1 MEKEIAT
8 EIRMRLVEV
17 GGKTSQ
23 DLGLGRI
30 VGQIL
35 MFLYLQEGECSLDQI
50 GEDLGLSKAAVSTA
64 VRQLESLGLLRQVWR
79 KGDRRNYYR
88 TADDIGTALQSGL
101 LAFVRQKVQSV
112 AMEID
117 SANEMLEKE
126 IKNPEASADIRFV
139 HNRVKRAKHL
149 RDMTAKLLESPLFG
163 FLSNV

>member
-8 EIRMRLVEV
+8 EIRMRFVEV

-64 VRQLESLGLLRQVWR
+64 VRHLESLGLLRQAWR

-88 TADDIGTALQSGL
+88 TADNIGAALQNGL
-101 LAFVRQKVQSV
+101 LAFVRQKVQSI

-117 SANEMLEKE
+117 SANELLEKE
-126 IKNPEASADIRFV
+126 IIAPGASSDAHFIYS
-139 HNRVKRAKHL
+139 RVKRAKHL
-149 RDMTAKLLESPLFG
+149 RDVTAKLLESPLFG

>member
-1 MEKEIAT
+1 LEKDIAT
-8 EIRMRLVEV
+8 EIRIRLVEV

-30 VGQIL
+30 VGQVL
-35 MFLYLQEGECSLDQI
+35 MYLYLREGERSLDQI

-79 KGDRRNYYR
+79 KGDRKNYYR
-88 TADDIGTALQSGL
+88 PAESIGTALQQGL

-117 SANEMLEKE
+117 YANEMLENE
-126 IKNPEASADIRFV
+126 IGNPGASPETYFV
-139 HNRVKRAKHL
+139 HSRVKRAKHL
-149 RDMTAKLLESPLFG
+149 RDMAAKLLESPLLG
-163 FLSNV
+163 FLNKV

>member
-1 MEKEIAT
+1 MEKDIAT

-17 GGKTSQ
+17 GAKTSQ

-35 MFLYLQEGECSLDQI
+35 MYLYLQEGECSLDQI
-50 GEDLGLSKAAVSTA
+50 GQDLGLSKAAVSTA

-101 LAFVRQKVQSV
+101 LAFVRRKVQSV

-117 SANEMLEKE
+117 SANELLEKE
-126 IKNPEASADIRFV
+126 TKNPVTSTDVHFV
-139 HNRVKRAKHL
+139 HTRVKRAKYL
-149 RDMTAKLLESPLFG
+149 RDMAANLLDSPLLG
-163 FLSNV
+163 FLKKV

>member
-1 MEKEIAT
+1 MKKDIAT

-23 DLGLGRI
+23 DLGMGRI

-35 MFLYLQEGECSLDQI
+35 MFLYLQEGECSLDRI

-88 TADDIGTALQSGL
+88 TADDIGTALQNGL

-117 SANEMLEKE
+117 SANEILEKE
-126 IKNPEASADIRFV
+126 INTPGASTDIHFV
-139 HNRVKRAKHL
+139 HSRVKRAKYL
-149 RDMTAKLLESPLFG
+149 RDLAANLLSSPLLG
-163 FLSNV
+163 FLKKV

>member
-23 DLGLGRI
+23 DLGMGRI

-35 MFLYLQEGECSLDQI
+35 MYLYLREGECSLDQI

-64 VRQLESLGLLRQVWR
+64 VRHLESLGLLRQVWR
-79 KGDRRNYYR
+79 KGDRKNYYR
-88 TADDIGTALQSGL
+88 TADDIGTALQNGL
-101 LAFVRQKVQSV
+101 LAFVRQKIQSV

-117 SANEMLEKE
+117 AANESLEKE
-126 IKNPEASADIRFV
+126 INNPGASTDIHFV
-139 HNRVKRAKHL
+139 HSRVKRAKYL
-149 RDMTAKLLESPLFG
+149 RDMAANLLNSPLLG
-163 FLSNV
+163 FLKKV

>member
-64 VRQLESLGLLRQVWR
+64 VRQLESLGLLRQVWL
-79 KGDRRNYYR
+79 KGDRKNYYR

-101 LAFVRQKVQSV
+101 LSFVRQKVQSV

-139 HNRVKRAKHL
+139 HSRVKRAKYL
-149 RDMTAKLLESPLFG
+149 RDMAANLLNSPLLG
-163 FLSNV
+163 FLK

>member
-1 MEKEIAT
+1 MENDIAR

-23 DLGLGRI
+23 DLGMGRI
-30 VGQIL
+30 LGQIL
-35 MFLYLQEGECSLDQI
+35 MYLYLQEGECSLDQI
-50 GEDLGLSKAAVSTA
+50 GEELGLSKAAVSTA

-88 TADDIGTALQSGL
+88 TADDIGTALQNGL

-117 SANEMLEKE
+117 SANVILEKE
-126 IKNPEASADIRFV
+126 IKTPDASTDIHFI
-139 HNRVKRAKHL
+139 HNRVKRAKYL
-149 RDMTAKLLESPLFG
+149 RDMAANLLDSPLLG
-163 FLSNV
+163 FLK

>member
-8 EIRMRLVEV
+8 EIRMRFVEV